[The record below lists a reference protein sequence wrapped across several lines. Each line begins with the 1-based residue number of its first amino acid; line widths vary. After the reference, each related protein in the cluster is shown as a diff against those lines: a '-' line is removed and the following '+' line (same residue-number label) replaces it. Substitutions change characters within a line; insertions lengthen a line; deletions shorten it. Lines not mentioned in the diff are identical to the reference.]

1 MNLLQIFLSFF
12 KVGLFTFGGGYA
24 MLPIFE
30 REIIDNRG
38 WASRDELLDYYAI
51 GQCTPGAIAVNTS
64 VFIGR
69 KLKGV
74 SGGIAAALGV
84 SVPSLIIITAIAS
97 LLTNYA
103 DIPAVQSAFSG
114 IRVCVCVLIF
124 NSVCKLYKKAVV
136 DKAAFVIFLAV
147 CVLSCIFDI
156 SPVIFVLVSAVAGL
170 VIKSLEA
177 KAK

>member
-1 MNLLQIFLSFF
+1 MNLLQIFISFF

-156 SPVIFVLVSAVAGL
+156 SPVIFVLVSAAAGL

>member
-1 MNLLQIFLSFF
+1 
-12 KVGLFTFGGGYA
+12 

-156 SPVIFVLVSAVAGL
+156 SPVIFVLISAAAGL

>member
-1 MNLLQIFLSFF
+1 
-12 KVGLFTFGGGYA
+12 

-156 SPVIFVLVSAVAGL
+156 SPVIFVLVSAAAGL

>member
-1 MNLLQIFLSFF
+1 MSLLQIFVSFF

-30 REIIDNRG
+30 REIIDYRG

-69 KLKGV
+69 NLKGTM
-74 SGGIAAALGV
+74 GGIVAALGV
-84 SVPSLIIITAIAS
+84 CAPSLIIITAIAT
-97 LLTNYA
+97 LLTNYSH
-103 DIPAVQSAFSG
+103 IPAVQSAFSG

-124 NSVCKLYKKAVV
+124 NSVCKLYKKAVI
-136 DKAAFVIFLAV
+136 DKPTFVIFLVV
-147 CVLSCIFDI
+147 CILSCVFDI
-156 SPVIFVLVSAVAGL
+156 SPVIFVLVSAVAG
-170 VIKSLEA
+170 VAVKSLGA
-177 KAK
+177 KKK